1 MKRWISMLL
10 AFIMVFTS
18 TFGFAENSLRLP
30 ANLKVIAD
38 EAFRGSDSL
47 TIADVPYGTESIED
61 LAFADSALERIYIP
75 GTVSSIARNAFSGT
89 SAVIA
94 SPASSYAHTYAE
106 ELGLSWE
113 DCGNHYGTEI
123 FNAALDILGSGETI
137 ENPTISS
144 EETLSTDGI
153 TDPEMLAQIEEYNA
167 LVLEMQAL
175 IDEYNDTSSLS
186 EALAP
191 LEALYAD
198 LSFSESGGSVAFS
211 LGSSQLVMD
220 SSLQQHFQS
229 GGSITDS
236 VLSEDGNSVSLFAGS
251 TEYVLH
257 QAGDTL
263 YLSAA
268 DAARAY
274 PAVYSRSASSSDS
287 RLTRLR
293 NAAETISQFCSAFS
307 IWIEMQRD
315 ATEEIVTSNQ
325 RCLEKSK
332 NLNIDELTESYTKR
346 ATRLENKLNNL
357 TRLSGAISALSI
369 PGQISSLNKLFDSWA
384 DILLIRAHQHPTE
397 NDLSQ
402 AARKT
407 ADKLNDEISRLAY
420 LYYIDGLSSIAG
432 LITSVAA
439 IASVVATFTPLP
451 PPLTATLAALTA
463 GSAAVAATS
472 FVLGLGL
479 SALENNLYLSV
490 FDLDSTLHT
499 TVSGTVYDADTRMP
513 LQYVSVLSPISEAV
527 TDANGHYE
535 IYLQPGT
542 YPLYFRL
549 DGYQTQEITV
559 TLESGDTLQKD
570 IELSLPKVTLTGVVR
585 DADTYET
592 LPNVAIV
599 CGYEMT
605 LSNYDGSYSIE
616 LPIGPQT
623 LSFYRDGYWD
633 LTISL
638 VLEEGRDAYR
648 NIWMDMDRP
657 TPTPMPTAT
666 PTPRP
671 TPDKNATPADCFDY
685 EYNSTGLTI
694 TDYFGDYTDVVIPSY
709 IEDSWGD
716 VEPVTQIGDWA
727 FEDNT
732 SITSVVLPNTVTHIG
747 EAAFES
753 CTSLRSIY
761 IPDSVTSLGAEAFY
775 GCLALENIIIPDS
788 VTSIGSDAFRG
799 CISLT
804 SISIPDSV
812 TSLGWYAFS
821 ECTSL
826 RTATL
831 PDTLT
836 SIPTGLFYNCES
848 LTHFTIPK
856 GVTSIRYKA
865 FESCDSLTRITIPHG
880 VTDIGMYAFGYCQNL
895 TSVSIPNSVT
905 SIQPWAF
912 TRTKSLKG
920 VLIPSSV
927 TYLGEAAFLC
937 SGLTSVVIPG
947 SIKTIYEATFELCG
961 LTSVVISSGVTQ
973 IRRNAFTGNYL
984 EYVVLPL
991 SVTSVQEEAFDG
1003 EVAFDRE
1010 VEFY

>member
-10 AFIMVFTS
+10 AFVMVFTS

-38 EAFRGSDSL
+38 EAFRGSSSL
-47 TIADVPYGTESIED
+47 TVADVPYGTESIED

-75 GTVSSIARNAFSGT
+75 GTVSSIAGNAFSGT

-287 RLTRLR
+287 RLTKLR
-293 NAAETISQFCSAFS
+293 NAAETISQFRSAFS

-332 NLNIDELTESYTKR
+332 KLNIDELTEAYTKR
-346 ATRLENKLNNL
+346 ATRLEDKLNNL
-357 TRLSGAISALSI
+357 TRLSGMISALSI
-369 PGQISSLNKLFDSWA
+369 PGQISRLNKLFDSWA

-439 IASVVATFTPLP
+439 IASAVATFVPLP

-513 LQYVSVLSPISEAV
+513 LQYVSVFSPTSEAL

-542 YPLYFRL
+542 YPLYYRL
-549 DGYQTQEITV
+549 DGYQTQEISV

-592 LPNVAIV
+592 LPNVTIV

-616 LPIGPQT
+616 LPVGPQT
-623 LSFYRDGYWD
+623 LSFYLDGYWD

-638 VLEEGRDAYR
+638 VLEEGRDAYK
-648 NIWMDMDRP
+648 NVWMDMDRP
-657 TPTPMPTAT
+657 TPTPRPTAT
-666 PTPRP
+666 PTPMP

-685 EYNSTGLTI
+685 RYGSSGLII

-709 IEDSWGD
+709 IEDGPGY
-716 VEPVTQIGDWA
+716 VYPVTGIDDCVFWS
-727 FEDNT
+727 NKTIT
-732 SITSVVLPNTVTHIG
+732 SIIIPDTVTYIGEEAFAYCSALTSV
-747 EAAFES
+747 F
-753 CTSLRSIY
+753 
-761 IPDSVTSLGAEAFY
+761 IPGSVTTLAAGAFHQCA
-775 GCLALENIIIPDS
+775 ALRNITIPDS
-788 VTSIGSDAFRG
+788 VTSIGDSAFYG
-799 CISLT
+799 CESLT

-812 TSLGWYAFS
+812 TSLGNYAFS
-821 ECTSL
+821 ECSSL

-831 PDTLT
+831 PDTFT
-836 SIPTGLFYNCES
+836 IIPAGLFYGCES
-848 LTHFTIPK
+848 LTSFTIPK
-856 GVTSIRYKA
+856 RVTWICSEA
-865 FESCDSLTRITIPHG
+865 FQGCNSLTSITIPHG
-880 VTDIGMYAFGYCQNL
+880 VTDIGSYAFGWCMNL
-895 TSVSIPNSVT
+895 TSISIPNSVT
-905 SIQPWAF
+905 YIGEFAF
-912 TRTKSLKG
+912 TYTRSLKSVTIPSSVTHLGQAAFLCSKLTSVVIPSSITHIREATFELCGMKSVVIPYG
-920 VLIPSSV
+920 VTRIERDAFTGNYLEKVHIPSSV
-927 TYLGEAAFLC
+927 TYLDD
-937 SGLTSVVIPG
+937 
-947 SIKTIYEATFELCG
+947 
-961 LTSVVISSGVTQ
+961 
-973 IRRNAFTGNYL
+973 
-984 EYVVLPL
+984 
-991 SVTSVQEEAFDG
+991 EAFD
-1003 EVAFDRE
+1003 DE